1 MKLEMAQILLNK
13 LSCNIGKCTGNG
25 HIVEKLMI
33 VPSDEEMRRQY
44 LQLYKVNKW
53 RDGGMLNDCYR
64 NEDLTI
70 IFVIESQFPKL
81 TYQDIRQFSLKE
93 IETISYN

>member
-25 HIVEKLMI
+25 QIVEKLMI
-33 VPSDEEMRRQY
+33 VPSDEEMQKQY
-44 LQLYKVNKW
+44 LQLYKLNKCT
-53 RDGGMLNDCYR
+53 DGGMLEDCYS

-81 TYQDIRQFSLKE
+81 TYQDIRQFALKE
-93 IETISYN
+93 VETISYT